1 MKVRPNKGNSQLMK
15 IQKVSLMAA
24 LAAGA
29 LIAFSP
35 LVRAEDKPTPPEGRP
50 PQGQRG
56 EVAKERIA
64 KMAEELKLTDEQKTK
79 VTALLKEQ
87 AEAMRGMK
95 EATPEER
102 KEKMKAGRE
111 EMQKKMKAI
120 LTPEQYTKWETL
132 RKEGGPGRPGR
143 RGGPGGPGGPGAE
156 KPDKN

>member
-1 MKVRPNKGNSQLMK
+1 MKM
-15 IQKVSLMAA
+15 QKVSWMAA

-29 LIAFSP
+29 LIALSP

-56 EVAKERIA
+56 EMAKERAA

-87 AEAMRGMK
+87 AETMRGMK
-95 EATPEER
+95 DATPEER
-102 KEKMKAGRE
+102 REKMKAGRE
-111 EMQKKMKAI
+111 EMQKKMKTI
-120 LTPEQYTKWETL
+120 LTPEQYTKWEKL
-132 RKEGGPGRPGR
+132 RKEGGPGGPGR
-143 RGGPGGPGGPGAE
+143 RGGPGGPGGPATE

>member
-1 MKVRPNKGNSQLMK
+1 MKVRPNKGKSQLMK
-15 IQKVSLMAA
+15 MQKVSLMAA

-35 LVRAEDKPTPPEGRP
+35 LVRAEDKPTPPEKRP

-56 EVAKERIA
+56 EMAKERIA

-87 AEAMRGMK
+87 QEKMRGMK

-111 EMQKKMKAI
+111 EMQKKMKEI
-120 LTPEQYTKWETL
+120 LTPEQFTKWEKL
-132 RKEGGPGRPGR
+132 RKEGGPGGPGGPGR
-143 RGGPGGPGGPGAE
+143 RGGPGGPGAE

>member
-1 MKVRPNKGNSQLMK
+1 MKM
-15 IQKVSLMAA
+15 QKVSWMAA

-29 LIAFSP
+29 LIALSP

-56 EVAKERIA
+56 EMAKERAA

-87 AEAMRGMK
+87 AETMRGIK
-95 EATPEER
+95 DATPEER
-102 KEKMKAGRE
+102 REKMKAGRE
-111 EMQKKMKAI
+111 EMQKKMKTI
-120 LTPEQYTKWETL
+120 LTPEQYTKWEKL
-132 RKEGGPGRPGR
+132 RKEGGPGR
-143 RGGPGGPGGPGAE
+143 RGGPRGPGGPGAE

>member
-1 MKVRPNKGNSQLMK
+1 MKVRPNKRKSQFMK
-15 IQKVSLMAA
+15 MKKVSLMAA
-24 LAAGA
+24 LAVGA

-35 LVRAEDKPTPPEGRP
+35 LVRAEDKPTPPEKRP

-56 EVAKERIA
+56 EMAKERIA

-87 AEAMRGMK
+87 EETRRGMK

-102 KEKMKAGRE
+102 KEKMKASRE
-111 EMQKKMKAI
+111 EMQKQMKAI
-120 LTPEQYTKWETL
+120 LTPEQYTKWENL
-132 RKEGGPGRPGR
+132 RKEGAPGRPGR
-143 RGGPGGPGGPGAE
+143 RGGPGGPGAE